1 MNIVLAAVLVAY
13 MAIDLW
19 LSHLAERRIENL
31 ETIALLVDSD
41 IDFLYDIIDYEILLE
56 DLEDEE
62 DEQ

>member
-19 LSHLAERRIENL
+19 LSHLAESRIENL
-31 ETIALLVDSD
+31 EAVALLVDSD
-41 IDFLYDIIDYEILLE
+41 IDFLYDIIDYEILLD

-62 DEQ
+62 DE